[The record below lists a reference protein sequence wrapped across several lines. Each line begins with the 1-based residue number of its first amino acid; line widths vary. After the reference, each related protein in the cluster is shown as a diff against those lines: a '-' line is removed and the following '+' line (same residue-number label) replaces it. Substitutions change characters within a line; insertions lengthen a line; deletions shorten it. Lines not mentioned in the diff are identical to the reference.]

1 MAHRLGWAITAAL
14 VIGISSPAAATCNQV
29 AELLS
34 QGLSIGQVADVLG
47 APVGAVQAC
56 LAPHSIPANPRHRL
70 VGPSSNSAAGPA
82 PFGAAGPAPLGAAGP
97 APLGAAGPPPLG
109 AAGPAPFNAGH
120 PAAVGS
126 TNVRNKTP

>member
-1 MAHRLGWAITAAL
+1 MAHRLGWTVAAAL
-14 VIGISSPAAATCNQV
+14 MIGISSPAAATCNQV

-56 LAPHSIPANPRHRL
+56 LEPQFVPRNPRHRM
-70 VGPSSNSAAGPA
+70 VGPSSNS
-82 PFGAAGPAPLGAAGP
+82 AAGPAPLGAAGP

-109 AAGPAPFNAGH
+109 AAGPAPLGAAGPPPFNAGH
-120 PAAVGS
+120 PAAIGS
-126 TNVRNKTP
+126 SNVRSKNP